1 MPARPPQIVVAG
13 EALVDLVIDTAG
25 AVTAKLGG
33 GPFNTA
39 RTIGRLGLPVT
50 FLGVVSNDRFGA
62 QLYAA
67 LVADGVADDG
77 IVRTDLPTTLAAAEL
92 DDHGAATYHFYFA
105 GTSAPSLT
113 AVPAAA
119 AGPAA
124 VHAGTLGLV
133 LEPMATTL
141 LTYLANLPD
150 TTLVMLDPNCRPAV
164 VADRA
169 AYAARVNEACRRAD
183 VVKVSTDDAE
193 FLSPGDDPLVYA
205 RSLLAVGVKAVLV
218 TAGADG
224 TWVVCAG
231 GERLV
236 PAAPITVADTIGAG
250 DSFGGGFLAHWVL
263 DDHTRADLHDLD
275 MVTAATAAAQEVSAI
290 TCQRVG
296 ADPPHRAELSERW
309 NPSTQ
314 R

>member
-1 MPARPPQIVVAG
+1 M
-13 EALVDLVIDTAG
+13 IDTGGGVA
-25 AVTAKLGG
+25 AKLGG

-50 FLGVVSNDRFGA
+50 FLGALSNDRFGG
-62 QLYAA
+62 LLHAA
-67 LVADGVADDG
+67 LVADGVATGG

-92 DDHGAATYHFYFA
+92 DAHGAATYRFYFA
-105 GTSAPSLT
+105 GTSAPAL
-113 AVPAAA
+113 AEVPPACAA
-119 AGPAA
+119 PAA
-124 VHAGTLGLV
+124 VHTGTLGLV

-141 LTYLANLPD
+141 LAHLAHLPD

-169 AYAARVNEACRRAD
+169 AYAARVHQACSRAD

-193 FLSPGDDPLVYA
+193 FLAPDSDPLEYA
-205 RSLLAVGVKAVLV
+205 RTLLSMGVKAVLV

-224 TWVVCAG
+224 TWAVCVG

-236 PAAPITVADTIGAG
+236 PTASITVADTIGAG
-250 DSFGGGFLAHWVL
+250 DSFGGGFLAHWML
-263 DDHTRADLHDLD
+263 NAHTRADLHDIDL
-275 MVTAATAAAQEVSAI
+275 VAEATAAAQEVSAI

-296 ADPPHRAELSERW
+296 ADPPHRAELSSRW
-309 NPSTQ
+309 NPSAP